1 MSGRQKRRDELETQD
16 VLTSEE
22 QYRGITKRL
31 PRLTREQE
39 QDIVQRARTGDPA
52 AREALIISCLNY
64 VSAVAHRYKRYLRHD
79 EYLDLV
85 GVGNLAVVE
94 YLDKAL
100 VTGNP
105 SGYLRSTA
113 KYVMINYCCTRAN
126 LIVRQTYNEPI
137 PTTSLD
143 TPVFYNTLAD
153 TKEPVVVTQQPD
165 YTFLYEAVEQ
175 LPRHIQDVLIK
186 HYGLYGTRPESLY
199 QLSLRMSRSVKGSV
213 AYLIVYRA
221 LKRLRQLLAQQEGET
236 ILYASNE

>member
-1 MSGRQKRRDELETQD
+1 MDDL
-16 VLTSEE
+16 LTSEE
-22 QYRGITKRL
+22 QYRSITKHL
-31 PRLTREQE
+31 PRLNSEQE
-39 QDIVQRARTGDPA
+39 DEMVQRARTGDAA

-64 VSAVAHRYKRYLRHD
+64 VGAVAHRYKRYLRHD
-79 EYLDLV
+79 DYLDLV

-94 YLDKAL
+94 NLDKAL
-100 VTGNP
+100 ATGNP

-113 KYVMINYCCTRAN
+113 KYVMINYCCTRAS

-153 TKEPVVVTQQPD
+153 TKEPVVVSEQPD

-175 LPRHIQDVLIK
+175 LPRNVQDVLIK
-186 HYGLYGTRPESLY
+186 HYGLYGTQPESLY

-221 LKRLRQLLAQQEGET
+221 LKRLRQLLAQQEEQT
-236 ILYASNE
+236 TLRASNE